1 MAEQRNEIKNPR
13 SEHKRKLLWIYEQW
27 ERIDTYVRILCLFI
41 HFILIHVTPVVVAW
55 LSLSLSRS
63 PFSSVFF
70 LSRNGRKRKTR
81 KWTVQ
86 LKMECRSRINIFN
99 EAADKWNVF
108 FPRERKRKS
117 FSLFSSCSME
127 IWKLIVDMVEW
138 ERNEYRD
145 REKSRSK
152 TDECTSMLFDVKS
165 RYFHTPAN
173 GKIPSQMAEESQR
186 EREKNI

>member
-13 SEHKRKLLWIYEQW
+13 SEQKIKLLWIYEQW

-41 HFILIHVTPVVVAW
+41 HFILIHVTPVT
-55 LSLSLSRS
+55 LE
-63 PFSSVFF
+63 F

-86 LKMECRSRINIFN
+86 LKTECRSRINIFN

-152 TDECTSMLFDVKS
+152 TDESTSMLFDVKS

>member
-1 MAEQRNEIKNPR
+1 MAEQRNEIKNRR

-108 FPRERKRKS
+108 FS
-117 FSLFSSCSME
+117 
-127 IWKLIVDMVEW
+127 
-138 ERNEYRD
+138 
-145 REKSRSK
+145 
-152 TDECTSMLFDVKS
+152 
-165 RYFHTPAN
+165 
-173 GKIPSQMAEESQR
+173 
-186 EREKNI
+186 EREKEKILFSIFLVLNGNMEINCRYGRMRTKWIQR